1 MTFIFWI
8 FLGFVYFFPSPLLPL
23 QFKILTSLCCTFA
36 SVLKFLTDI
45 KLKDLGMRNQNSL
58 EFFGNLEVKNYSLFF
73 ITIYVFF
80 GKEVVIIYFNNIHIY
95 LKVMNGYNKARIIFL

>member
-1 MTFIFWI
+1 MTFL
-8 FLGFVYFFPSPLLPL
+8 FLDLVYVFPSPLLPL

-45 KLKDLGMRNQNSL
+45 KLQDLGTRNENSS

-80 GKEVVIIYFNNIHIY
+80 GKEVVIIYFNNIHTY
-95 LKVMNGYNKARIIFL
+95 LKVMNGYNKACIIFL